1 MSILK
6 KSAIII
12 FLTLIADQALK
23 IWVKTHMFIGEEHK
37 IIGDWFI
44 IHFTENNG
52 MAFGLEIGG
61 ETGKMILSIFRI
73 IAVIAIIW
81 YIIILSK
88 DKASNGFVLSM
99 SMILA
104 GALGNIIDSV
114 FYATIFNESFG
125 QIATMFPQEGG
136 YSSLLHGRVVDMFYF
151 PLIDT
156 MLPSWIPFWGGEHF
170 VFFRPVF
177 NIADASITIGVAII
191 IIFQK
196 RFFTKDNTNNSE
208 VGHDSVS

>member
-114 FYATIFNESFG
+114 FYGTIFNESFG